1 MKRHSKR
8 AGKAGKAGRRTA
20 TKPKRRRSTATS
32 QKSSIGGLTREL
44 NEAMERQTA
53 TTEVLKLI
61 SRSDFDLQRVLD
73 TLTESAARL
82 CHADMAGITRPV
94 EQGFYYASS
103 YHFPP
108 DWLDFTKNIFMR
120 AGRGS
125 VVGRT
130 LLDGKITHV
139 HDVLADPEYT
149 FRDEQRKGGYRTL
162 LGVPLLRGDQP
173 IGVLTLG
180 RKQVHPFANKEIELV
195 AAFAAQAVIAVENT
209 RLLNELRESL
219 QQQTATAD
227 VLKVISRSTFDLQAI
242 LDTLVAS
249 AARLC
254 DADTGVIRRSEG
266 ESYPVA
272 ATFGLTSE
280 QRDQYV
286 RYTTKPDNSSV
297 FGRAILERR
306 TIHVPDLLA
315 DPQLHRNRLRDY
327 AGVINIRSG
336 LGVPLI
342 REGTVIGVF
351 TLQRKEPRAFTS
363 KQIKLV
369 ETFADQA
376 VIAIENVRLFEAE
389 QQRTRELSDSLEQQ
403 TATSNVLEVISSS
416 RGDLKPVFQAILE
429 NAVRLCAAKFG
440 NLYLREG
447 DGFRAVAIHNAP
459 LAYAE
464 QRAGVVH
471 PSQHSTIWQATKTK
485 QPAQNADMTK
495 SKAYVEGDPWLVDCF
510 AWKIPQRPQR
520 ADAARR

>member
-1 MKRHSKR
+1 
-8 AGKAGKAGRRTA
+8 
-20 TKPKRRRSTATS
+20 
-32 QKSSIGGLTREL
+32 
-44 NEAMERQTA
+44 
-53 TTEVLKLI
+53 
-61 SRSDFDLQRVLD
+61 
-73 TLTESAARL
+73 
-82 CHADMAGITRPV
+82 
-94 EQGFYYASS
+94 
-103 YHFPP
+103 
-108 DWLDFTKNIFMR
+108 
-120 AGRGS
+120 
-125 VVGRT
+125 
-130 LLDGKITHV
+130 
-139 HDVLADPEYT
+139 
-149 FRDEQRKGGYRTL
+149 
-162 LGVPLLRGDQP
+162 
-173 IGVLTLG
+173 
-180 RKQVHPFANKEIELV
+180 
-195 AAFAAQAVIAVENT
+195 
-209 RLLNELRESL
+209 
-219 QQQTATAD
+219 
-227 VLKVISRSTFDLQAI
+227 
-242 LDTLVAS
+242 
-249 AARLC
+249 LC